1 MTQIKEND
9 LEKVA
14 GGVPTFKPPVYDSE
28 VLPKGGIN
36 EHECKAYS
44 PIDPNG
50 EKNCDNCINR
60 GGPDCTIGVAGS
72 LK

>member
-1 MTQIKEND
+1 M
-9 LEKVA
+9 
-14 GGVPTFKPPVYDSE
+14 
-28 VLPKGGIN
+28 GGIN

-60 GGPDCTIGVAGS
+60 GGPDCTLGVAGS